1 MSCLA
6 LRWLGW
12 AEVVVQRCPAAMVVP
27 VWSLAEW
34 LPLHTLVAETM
45 MLQRCMPSEQV
56 PAAFLQLF
64 WTLKKEQNH
73 FPFLLLAHLTLWLP

>member
-1 MSCLA
+1 
-6 LRWLGW
+6 
-12 AEVVVQRCPAAMVVP
+12 MVLP

-34 LPLHTLVAETM
+34 EPLHTLVGETR
-45 MLQRCMPSEQV
+45 MLQRCMPSEQD

-73 FPFLLLAHLTLWLP
+73 FPFLLLAHLTLWFP